1 MKILHYSF
9 SLLIIVSLSILS
21 CKKKKDATPA
31 PTTGIVSGK
40 ITDATS
46 GSALSG
52 ARIMLF
58 NADNNSPVASNVSDV
73 GGNYKFELNPGNY
86 YIKIYGQGYES
97 VPLSDA
103 GILPFGLAAGQ
114 NIIKNY
120 PLNALANSS
129 SLGYISGKVTSGAAG
144 LGGAL
149 VVADNGS
156 TAYSGLSSTDGSYF
170 IFNIPAGN
178 WNLNAWKQ
186 NYTGSTV
193 SATINAGQQTA
204 GQDINMTS
212 GASGSVTGKVTF
224 LATSGIEVDV
234 ALVNPITLEAIPGL
248 AVKTA
253 NFSYTI
259 TGVPAGTYLARASYN
274 NDNIVMDPDW
284 ILKFGQPS
292 VTVANSAV
300 ALNFSVTNALQLT
313 SPTNDLSSTQPV
325 VASSTP
331 AFTWLAYASTDDYV
345 IEVINASG
353 KVIWGGIS
361 GTGNN
366 AVRKVYVPKSQLSAV
381 YNFDNSAS
389 EPLKSGEIYR
399 WRIYASKVD
408 NSTLGWRLISSS
420 EDQRGLIKIQ

>member
-1 MKILHYSF
+1 
-9 SLLIIVSLSILS
+9 
-21 CKKKKDATPA
+21 
-31 PTTGIVSGK
+31 
-40 ITDATS
+40 
-46 GSALSG
+46 
-52 ARIMLF
+52 
-58 NADNNSPVASNVSDV
+58 
-73 GGNYKFELNPGNY
+73 
-86 YIKIYGQGYES
+86 
-97 VPLSDA
+97 
-103 GILPFGLAAGQ
+103 
-114 NIIKNY
+114 
-120 PLNALANSS
+120 
-129 SLGYISGKVTSGAAG
+129 
-144 LGGAL
+144 
-149 VVADNGS
+149 
-156 TAYSGLSSTDGSYF
+156 
-170 IFNIPAGN
+170 
-178 WNLNAWKQ
+178 
-186 NYTGSTV
+186 
-193 SATINAGQQTA
+193 
-204 GQDINMTS
+204 
-212 GASGSVTGKVTF
+212 
-224 LATSGIEVDV
+224 
-234 ALVNPITLEAIPGL
+234 
-248 AVKTA
+248 
-253 NFSYTI
+253 
-259 TGVPAGTYLARASYN
+259 
-274 NDNIVMDPDW
+274 MDPDW